1 MQGLIPLTSERNKH
15 LRFGPVALTKSNISV
30 VIPYYNR
37 EQYIDE
43 TVQSVLSQTLQPLE
57 VIIVNDCSRETSRKY
72 LDRYAGQCKIIDL
85 PENVGLAG
93 SRNAGAFAAQGDFIA
108 FLDDDDIWLPQKLK
122 VQRDYM
128 ECNPSCG
135 IVHSVAW
142 FFHED
147 GSEEYYKR
155 FDPGPMTLAQAITN
169 SYWAIIP
176 TCMIRREVI
185 TAVGGFDVSFRECE
199 DRDFIIRCCAAGHQ
213 VEGIDEPLVR
223 VRRQGQEGLTAQH
236 WRIFRKD
243 LVMCWK
249 HKQHYV
255 RAYGLRGIASFALEK
270 IQLPSTKTRYVD
282 GAVRRLMRVVKVKYE
297 LRPGYQDPV
306 LARRRRLSVLGWPS
320 DTNLIGGQSL

>member
-1 MQGLIPLTSERNKH
+1 MKRD
-15 LRFGPVALTKSNISV
+15 ISV

-37 EQYIDE
+37 ERYIDQ

-57 VIIVNDCSRETSRKY
+57 IIIVNDCSRESSRRY
-72 LDRYAGQCKIIDL
+72 LDRYVGRCKVIDL
-85 PENVGLAG
+85 PKNVGLAG
-93 SRNAGAFAAQGDFIA
+93 ARNAGAFGARGEFIA
-108 FLDDDDIWLPQKLK
+108 FLDDDDIWLRRKLE

-128 ECNPSCG
+128 ERNPRCA

-147 GSEEYYKR
+147 GNEEYYKR

-176 TCMIRREVI
+176 TCMVRRETI
-185 TAVGGFDVSFRECE
+185 SAVGGFDVSFRECE
-199 DRDFIIRCCAAGHQ
+199 DRDFIIRCCAAGYQ

-223 VRRQGQEGLTAQH
+223 VRRQGQDGLTAKH

-249 HKQHYV
+249 HKRHYV
-255 RAYGLRGIASFALEK
+255 RAYGLRGIVSFTLEK

-282 GAVRRLMRVVKVKYE
+282 GAVRRLIRVVKVKYK

-306 LARRRRLSVLGWPS
+306 LARRRRLEVLDSGGPS
-320 DTNLIGGQSL
+320 DATKLIRGRSL